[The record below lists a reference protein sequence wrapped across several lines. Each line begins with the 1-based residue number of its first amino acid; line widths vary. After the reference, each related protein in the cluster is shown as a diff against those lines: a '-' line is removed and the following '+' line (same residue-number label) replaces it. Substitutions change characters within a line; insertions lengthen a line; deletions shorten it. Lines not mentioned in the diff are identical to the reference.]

1 MESRSKSADIEDA
14 ECWIASF
21 RIVDPKPQPDHG
33 NREAGLR
40 AALASSG
47 RAELRG
53 LDVQICED
61 RLVISGRV
69 GSFYVKQLAQ
79 EVLRPHVGEIQI
91 VNQVNVD

>member
-1 MESRSKSADIEDA
+1 MESRPKSADLEDA

-21 RIVDPKPQPDHG
+21 RIVDPRPQPDPSQ
-33 NREAGLR
+33 REAGLI
-40 AALASSG
+40 AALSNSG
-47 RAELRG
+47 RSELRS

-91 VNQVNVD
+91 VNQVRVD